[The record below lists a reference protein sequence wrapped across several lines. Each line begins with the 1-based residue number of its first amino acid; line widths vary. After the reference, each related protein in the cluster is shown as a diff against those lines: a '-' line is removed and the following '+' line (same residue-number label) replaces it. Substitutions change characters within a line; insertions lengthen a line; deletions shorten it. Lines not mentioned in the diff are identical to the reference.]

1 MHLFMISRAKTGSFA
16 IISTCVIMAALL
28 AMPVLRAQ
36 AQDQTQLR
44 LQALA
49 LEQKGQNSEAEEV
62 WAALAK
68 TDAGDAEA
76 LAHLGLLSARQEHYV
91 DAIDFYR
98 RAIAINSG
106 LPGLQMNLGLALF
119 KVGQFPDAVKY
130 FTSEIKK
137 HPGDLRL
144 TILLGM
150 AHFEMKDYLVAIPYL
165 QRATELD
172 PQSLALYTTLAQSC
186 LWSKQYQCVVKV
198 QQQLVALKEESAEVD
213 SLAREARDHMHEG
226 AAIEQ
231 QK

>member
-1 MHLFMISRAKTGSFA
+1 MFSRAKAGNFGA
-16 IISTCVIMAALL
+16 ILTCMIMAALL
-28 AMPVLRAQ
+28 ATPILRAQ
-36 AQDQTQLR
+36 EQDRTQLR
-44 LQALA
+44 LQAMA
-49 LEQKGQNSEAEEV
+49 LEQKGQNSEAEEI
-62 WAALAK
+62 WAAMVKA
-68 TDAGDAEA
+68 DARDAEA
-76 LAHLGLLSARQEHYV
+76 LAHLGLLSAREEHYV
-91 DAIDFYR
+91 DAIDYYR
-98 RAIAINSG
+98 RAIAINSS

-119 KVGQFPDAVKY
+119 KVGQFPDAIKC

-165 QRATELD
+165 QRATERD

-186 LWSKQYQCVVKV
+186 LWSKQYPCVVKV

-213 SLAREARDHMHEG
+213 SLAREALDQMHEG
-226 AAIEQ
+226 AAATEQ